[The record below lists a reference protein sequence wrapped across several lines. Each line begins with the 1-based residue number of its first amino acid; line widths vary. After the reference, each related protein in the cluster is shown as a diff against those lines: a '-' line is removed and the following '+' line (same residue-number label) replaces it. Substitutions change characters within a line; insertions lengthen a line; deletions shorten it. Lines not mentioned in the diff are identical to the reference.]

1 MSHKSAPAAAP
12 LYLGEFE
19 LLVLLAVLRLGQ
31 DAYGVTIR
39 DELQRETGRDLTLG
53 AIYKTLGRLERKG
66 YLSVRIGEPTPARG
80 GRRKKLYA
88 LQPLG
93 VRALKQSVAALRR
106 LTRGLGRE
114 LEAL

>member
-1 MSHKSAPAAAP
+1 MSYKSRGSPH

-19 LLVLLAVLRLGQ
+19 LLVLLAVLRIGD

-39 DELQRETGRDLTLG
+39 AELERETSRELTLG
-53 AIYKTLGRLERKG
+53 AIYKTLGRLEQKG
-66 YLSVRIGEPTPARG
+66 YLSVRTGEPTPERG
-80 GRRKKLYA
+80 GRRKKLYH
-88 LQPLG
+88 LEPLG
-93 VRALKQSVAALRR
+93 ARALKQSVAALRR